1 MLPARWCAGPCKPQC
16 ALSAAHHADGCVWKG
31 EVRDFAQHQ
40 AGCNF
45 QPARP
50 SAPPSVGLA
59 DNAMSADSLK
69 LLRESNDGKGTLT
82 VSEAAQSS
90 LVRTPVG
97 AERHWTR
104 LHFGG
109 RLQRAT
115 ATLRA
120 L

>member
-1 MLPARWCAGPCKPQC
+1 
-16 ALSAAHHADGCVWKG
+16 
-31 EVRDFAQHQ
+31 
-40 AGCNF
+40 
-45 QPARP
+45 
-50 SAPPSVGLA
+50 
-59 DNAMSADSLK
+59 MSADSLK
-69 LLRESNDGKGTLT
+69 LLREGNDGEGTLT
-82 VSEAAQSS
+82 AEAAQSS
-90 LVRTPVG
+90 LVRIPVG

>member
-1 MLPARWCAGPCKPQC
+1 
-16 ALSAAHHADGCVWKG
+16 
-31 EVRDFAQHQ
+31 
-40 AGCNF
+40 
-45 QPARP
+45 
-50 SAPPSVGLA
+50 
-59 DNAMSADSLK
+59 MSADSLK

-90 LVRTPVG
+90 LVHTPVG